1 MGVRVTRR
9 AVLGGAMAAFAQA
22 ALAEGP
28 LVSLRPVARPVAAAG
43 GSAAV
48 PPGRPMSREDAGL
61 VVPHLAPLAEV
72 VAAAGLGGI
81 TGVCVADMRT
91 GTILEEL
98 DGGVPMAPASVA
110 KAMTAMYAREAL
122 GPEYRFRTRVV
133 ATGPVVDGIVQGDIV
148 LAGGGDPVLVTD
160 DLAEIARR
168 LRAAGVRGAT
178 GEFGVWGGAL
188 PFQARIDEGQ
198 LEHLG
203 YNPSVS
209 GLNLNFNRVY
219 FEWLPSGGG
228 WQVSMDARSDLY
240 RPPVTMATMEIVDRE
255 LPVYTYA
262 DGGGVDRWT
271 VARGALGEG
280 GSRWLPVRYP
290 AIYAGE
296 VFRSFAVAEGVDLS
310 APVEVEA
317 EPMGEVVALWE
328 SAPLDVLLA
337 DMLEYS
343 TNLTAEVMGL
353 SASLARGLRP
363 VTLEQSAAAMDRW
376 AREELGVE
384 LSLRDHSGLGGDSR
398 VAAREMVLAMVTGG
412 RSIGGLLKHIVL
424 TDEEGEALATP
435 PGVVVAKTGTL
446 NFVSCL
452 AGQIAAGGGG
462 GQSHLAFAIFSAEP
476 DRRAEAI
483 ADGDEVPPGSRE
495 WASRARRL
503 QQVLLQRW
511 AVAYP
516 A

>member
-1 MGVRVTRR
+1 
-9 AVLGGAMAAFAQA
+9 
-22 ALAEGP
+22 
-28 LVSLRPVARPVAAAG
+28 
-43 GSAAV
+43 
-48 PPGRPMSREDAGL
+48 
-61 VVPHLAPLAEV
+61 
-72 VAAAGLGGI
+72 
-81 TGVCVADMRT
+81 
-91 GTILEEL
+91 
-98 DGGVPMAPASVA
+98 
-110 KAMTAMYAREAL
+110 
-122 GPEYRFRTRVV
+122 
-133 ATGPVVDGIVQGDIV
+133 
-148 LAGGGDPVLVTD
+148 
-160 DLAEIARR
+160 
-168 LRAAGVRGAT
+168 
-178 GEFGVWGGAL
+178 
-188 PFQARIDEGQ
+188 
-198 LEHLG
+198 
-203 YNPSVS
+203 
-209 GLNLNFNRVY
+209 
-219 FEWLPSGGG
+219 
-228 WQVSMDARSDLY
+228 
-240 RPPVTMATMEIVDRE
+240 MEIVDRE

-296 VFRSFAVAEGVDLS
+296 VFRSFAVAEGVDLP

-317 EPMGEVVALWE
+317 EPVGEVVALWE
-328 SAPLDVLLA
+328 SATLDVLLA

-384 LSLRDHSGLGGDSR
+384 VALRDHSGLGGDSR

-462 GQSHLAFAIFSAEP
+462 GQNHLAFAIFSAEP
-476 DRRAEAI
+476 ERRAEAI
-483 ADGDEVPPGSRE
+483 AEGDEVPPGSRE